1 MSLTSIYADPY
12 TRMILGP
19 SGMVELSRNLW
30 ARNCQTCGDRL
41 GDQTPSLVVFDSPD
55 FIEASLHHARCCPPQ
70 WTRLPRPYNSSSATD
85 SVRII
90 GLPQEDGGIIPVLI
104 INPNLERVKIACDDH
119 RQWTVTTVTD
129 WATYGLRAPGPDGYV
144 SWPADGM
151 DAWYVDGKLTVTNG
165 ETVWT
170 LSITD
175 SHPEITDAMTELG
188 CISVAVSTALDPA
201 ALTDIAPF
209 GRAIETRDAAC
220 GYIRFNTADPPPRR
234 PTFDPRDESGIY
246 RTHNDEFSELPFQ
259 YFHGPSYDP
268 VTGSFDI
275 GATLDGQAC
284 WKLNTPGGNIHN
296 GLIVGPPGCGKTNV
310 LRIVA
315 VEAAASGLFVLML
328 ADPQDSNR
336 HATGLGRV
344 LGEEYFSNE
353 LPGAAELLRTL
364 NRIITYRQENGGF
377 GTPTQETPGVLLLL
391 EDAHTVFPDPE
402 LARLGERIVKAG
414 PTVCVGLVVTAE
426 TIDLEAFSGNLSLL
440 VHLSDT
446 NGHYFSE
453 RALAQIQVYRSRVRD

>member
-1 MSLTSIYADPY
+1 MSLTSVYADPY
-12 TRMILGP
+12 TRMVLGP

-41 GDQTPSLVVFDSPD
+41 GDQTPSLVVLDSPD
-55 FIEASLHHARCCPPQ
+55 FIEASLHHAQCCPPQ
-70 WTRLPRPYNSSSATD
+70 WTRLPHPYNSSLATD

-90 GLPQEDGGIIPVLI
+90 GLPQADGGIIPVLI
-104 INPNLERVKIACDDH
+104 INPNLERVRITCDGH

-175 SHPEITDAMTELG
+175 SHPQITDAMTELG

-209 GRAIETRDAAC
+209 SRVIETQDAAC
-220 GYIRFNTADPPPRR
+220 GYVRFNTADPPPRR
-234 PTFDPRDESGIY
+234 RTLDPRDEPGIY
-246 RTHNDEFSELPFQ
+246 RTHDDEFSELPLQ

-268 VTGSFDI
+268 VIGSFNI
-275 GATLDGQAC
+275 GVTLDGEAI
-284 WKLNTPGGNIHN
+284 WKLNTPGGRIHN
-296 GLIVGPPGCGKTNV
+296 GLIVGPPECGKTNT

-315 VEAAASGLFVLML
+315 IEAAASGLFVLML
-328 ADPQDSNR
+328 ADPRDSNR
-336 HATGLGRV
+336 HATGLGRA
-344 LGEEYFSNE
+344 LGKEYFSND
-353 LPGAAELLRTL
+353 LPGTAELLRAL

-377 GTPTQETPGVLLLL
+377 STLTTETPGVLLLL
-391 EDAHTVFPDPE
+391 EDAHTVFPDPK

-414 PTVCVGLVVTAE
+414 LPVCVGLVVTAE
-426 TIDLEAFSGNLSLL
+426 TIDLEAFAGNLGLL

-446 NGHYFSE
+446 NGQYFSE
-453 RALAQIQVYRSRVRD
+453 RALAQIRVYRSRVHD